1 MQKLKRLA
9 GAYESM
15 NNRWGVFVGYWIYA
29 IVVIICIEV
38 VARYGLNAP
47 TTWANHLAQLIF
59 GGFIVMGGAYTLLHG
74 GHTRMDL
81 IYRRLPSDRARA
93 IVDVVTSMFFFL
105 FCGALLYMAIPYC
118 WQATLVDRRIHSWVW
133 QAVEWPTLWCIPV
146 ACVLLLIQGIITF
159 ARDLRLAIRGKR
171 QT

>member
-29 IVVIICIEV
+29 IVVIIFIEV
-38 VARYGLNAP
+38 VARYGFNAP
-47 TTWANHLAQLIF
+47 TSWANHLARLIF

-93 IVDVVTSMFFFL
+93 IVDVVTSGLFFL
-105 FCGALLYMAIPYC
+105 FCGALLYVAIPYV

-133 QAVEWPTLWCIPV
+133 DVREWPTLWTIPV
-146 ACVLLLIQGIITF
+146 AAVLLLIQGLITLV
-159 ARDLRLAIRGKR
+159 RDLRLAIWGKR
-171 QT
+171 